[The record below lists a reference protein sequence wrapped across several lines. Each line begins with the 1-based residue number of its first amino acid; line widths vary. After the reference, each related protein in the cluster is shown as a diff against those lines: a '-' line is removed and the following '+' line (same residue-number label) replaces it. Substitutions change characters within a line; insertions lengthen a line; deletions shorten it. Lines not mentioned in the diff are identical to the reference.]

1 MERNL
6 EALQR
11 KRMKLAGGDSGR
23 SRAKV
28 MAALN
33 ANGCR
38 DEAVAE
44 RRLPRGID
52 SNSNLLERIFGG
64 GIRPRGAIEDVLGE
78 NGVDENE
85 DRTVRRIPKPL
96 DGSWVNDNGRIR
108 FLAPPGQYRT
118 LCVRTCD
125 GYFFPMSNAS
135 SPADFDRDQHNCES
149 SCPGTEVQIYY
160 HRTGDEL
167 AEMIDF
173 ASGAPY
179 SELPAAY
186 LYKQSGTPRPA
197 GCGCNRSKNFEI
209 VSGNPPPSDA
219 VQSEPVNAKPTS
231 GPDPAADPKPGGDD
245 KKVRV
250 VGPVF
255 LPDPGAAIDL
265 QAPAPTQGP

>member
-6 EALQR
+6 EAMQR
-11 KRMKLAGGDSGR
+11 KRMKLAGGDSSL

-33 ANGCR
+33 ASGCR

-52 SNSNLLERIFGG
+52 SNSDLLERIFGG
-64 GIRPRGAIEDVLGE
+64 GIRPRRAIEDVSRE

-85 DRTVRRIPKPL
+85 DRTVSIPTPL

-135 SPADFDRDQHNCES
+135 SPADFERDQHNCEA
-149 SCPGTEVQIYY
+149 SCPGAEVQIYY
-160 HRTGDEL
+160 HRTGEES

-186 LYKQSGTPRPA
+186 LYKQPGTPLPA

-219 VQSEPVNAKPTS
+219 VQSEPVKAKPTS
-231 GPDPAADPKPGGDD
+231 GLDPAADPRTGGDD

-250 VGPVF
+250 VGPAF
-255 LPDPGAAIDL
+255 LPDPEAAIDL